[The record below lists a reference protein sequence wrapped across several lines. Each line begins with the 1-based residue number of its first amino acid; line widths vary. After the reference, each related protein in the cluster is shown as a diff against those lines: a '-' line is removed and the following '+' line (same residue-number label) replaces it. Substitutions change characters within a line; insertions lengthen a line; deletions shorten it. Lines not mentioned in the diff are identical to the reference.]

1 VRDRVR
7 DDGAVPRAAPDALI
21 FDFDGVIVDSYA
33 AVTDSINAALAEH
46 GMPERPAAELRQ
58 YIGPPTFTAFT
69 DLAGEGA
76 GKGDVEALVATYRR
90 HYAAVYL
97 AETSLIDGIVGVL
110 EAASACV
117 PLALAT
123 SKSVTFTQPLLE
135 ALGLVRFF
143 AHVAA
148 AAPNDA
154 SDDKTAI
161 VARALAALAARGATA
176 AAMVGD
182 RSFDVEAAL
191 AHGLFA
197 IGVTWG
203 IGSAAELEEAGADV
217 LIDAPGELL
226 ALLGAEGSPLSEHGR
241 AAAETVYLQARGGPA
256 GASRPETSSPSRSK
270 DP

>member
-1 VRDRVR
+1 VRERFVRQRSVRGRVR
-7 DDGAVPRAAPDALI
+7 DDGAVSRAAPDALI

-46 GMPERPAAELRQ
+46 GMATRPAAELRH

-76 GKGDVEALVATYRR
+76 GSGEVDALVATYRR

-97 AETSLIDGIVGVL
+97 TQTSLIDGMAGVL
-110 EAASACV
+110 EAASARV

-123 SKSVTFTQPLLE
+123 SKSVTFTRPLLE
-135 ALGLVRFF
+135 ALGLERFF
-143 AHVAA
+143 AYVSAA
-148 AAPNDA
+148 AANDA

-161 VARALAALAARGATA
+161 LARALAALEALGCHA

-182 RSFDVEAAL
+182 RSFDVEAAR

-203 IGSAAELEEAGADV
+203 IGSVAELEQAGADV
-217 LIDAPGELL
+217 LIGAPGELL
-226 ALLGAEGSPLSEHGR
+226 ALLGAEG
-241 AAAETVYLQARGGPA
+241 ARG
-256 GASRPETSSPSRSK
+256 R
-270 DP
+270 